1 MSDFTR
7 QLEIKRPGL
16 HLFVFQKH
24 LWMFSVSQMY
34 LNMCTIQ
41 FLLPIISFHF
51 KKNTVENNVQGSWL
65 QAKPLLEECPVRKI
79 CQELKE
85 KYTSKIITDDSGLV
99 LWWRQHCM
107 ALCEKTG
114 NMPKLLLQE
123 GNLSK
128 PGCSGIAN
136 TTGEIR
142 ESDSACNYC

>member
-1 MSDFTR
+1 
-7 QLEIKRPGL
+7 
-16 HLFVFQKH
+16 
-24 LWMFSVSQMY
+24 
-34 LNMCTIQ
+34 MCTALFF
-41 FLLPIISFHF
+41 FLNNYFKALQWKTVCRAVGYRQNHYSKSVLSKKIS
-51 KKNTVENNVQGSWL
+51 
-65 QAKPLLEECPVRKI
+65 
-79 CQELKE
+79 QELKE
-85 KYTSKIITDDSGLV
+85 KCTYKIITDDSGLV
-99 LWWRQHCM
+99 LWWRQRCM

>member
-1 MSDFTR
+1 
-7 QLEIKRPGL
+7 
-16 HLFVFQKH
+16 
-24 LWMFSVSQMY
+24 MY
-34 LNMCTIQ
+34 STN
-41 FLLPIISFHF
+41 FNFKYKLL
-51 KKNTVENNVQGSWL
+51 NTVYEALCCKQNHYMNNILSE
-65 QAKPLLEECPVRKI
+65 KEI

-85 KYTSKIITDDSGLV
+85 KYTYKIIKDESALV
-99 LWWRQHCM
+99 LWWRRRCT

>member
-1 MSDFTR
+1 MLILS
-7 QLEIKRPGL
+7 L
-16 HLFVFQKH
+16 
-24 LWMFSVSQMY
+24 
-34 LNMCTIQ
+34 
-41 FLLPIISFHF
+41 IISFYV
-51 KKNTVENNVQGSWL
+51 KKKIKKKKRKRIIVENNVRGTWL
-65 QAKPLLEECPVRKI
+65 QAKPLLQECPVRKI

-85 KYTSKIITDDSGLV
+85 KYTHKIITDDSGLV
-99 LWWRQHCM
+99 LWWRQRCV

>member
-1 MSDFTR
+1 MET
-7 QLEIKRPGL
+7 
-16 HLFVFQKH
+16 
-24 LWMFSVSQMY
+24 
-34 LNMCTIQ
+34 NM
-41 FLLPIISFHF
+41 
-51 KKNTVENNVQGSWL
+51 ENRWL
-65 QAKPLLEECPVRKI
+65 QAKPLLEEYPVKKI

-85 KYTSKIITDDSGLV
+85 KYKSKIIKDDSGLV
-99 LWWRQHCM
+99 LWWRQCCI